1 MYDHFFPMEGHLDTQ
16 AKGLW
21 VGGLPSAAQVAMSN
35 QSTHVWCF
43 LCLMFLLSKERFG
56 QLKCHLLVWFP
67 DALIALPSSAKQEW
81 HWHMCNKFFPFVIF
95 KVQGFGDS
103 LVAQWLGLRVFT
115 AGVQVRSLTGEL
127 WSCKPCGV
135 AQIKCKNL
143 RNLAPSHSETTL
155 AHQFNDV
162 VTKCFIF

>member
-95 KVQGFGDS
+95 ACKERITEKWENGKWRALPLVEIPFQANLDS
-103 LVAQWLGLRVFT
+103 KGHFFL
-115 AGVQVRSLTGEL
+115 
-127 WSCKPCGV
+127 
-135 AQIKCKNL
+135 
-143 RNLAPSHSETTL
+143 
-155 AHQFNDV
+155 
-162 VTKCFIF
+162 